1 MCTKTHTASH
11 PKMEDMRLISSYKT
25 VEKEFAEAS
34 FTEKKSEFIGCAA
47 RVETEEAAKSFIE
60 RIRRKHSDATHNC
73 YAYLL
78 KDSGLSR
85 FSDDGEP
92 GGTAGMPILE
102 VVKREGVCD
111 VCIVVTRYFGGILL
125 GAGGLVRAY
134 AKGAK
139 MALDA
144 AGTATFVPYTAF
156 TTQVDYTGYEKVMH
170 ELAKY
175 GVVCDG
181 TEFAA
186 EVTLK
191 LRAKEE
197 NFVRFQ
203 SFLADYTSGRS
214 ICTVT
219 GSAFGKEN

>member
-1 MCTKTHTASH
+1 
-11 PKMEDMRLISSYKT
+11 MEDMRLISSYKT

-102 VVKREGVCD
+102 VVKREEVCD

-125 GAGGLVRAY
+125 GAGLCQECEN
-134 AKGAK
+134 GARRGRNSDLC
-139 MALDA
+139 A
-144 AGTATFVPYTAF
+144 V
-156 TTQVDYTGYEKVMH
+156 
-170 ELAKY
+170 Y
-175 GVVCDG
+175 GV
-181 TEFAA
+181 
-186 EVTLK
+186 
-191 LRAKEE
+191 
-197 NFVRFQ
+197 
-203 SFLADYTSGRS
+203 YH
-214 ICTVT
+214 T
-219 GSAFGKEN
+219 GGLCRIRKSHA

>member
-1 MCTKTHTASH
+1 
-11 PKMEDMRLISSYKT
+11 MEDMRLISSYKT

-34 FTEKKSEFIGCAA
+34 FTEKKSEFIGYAA

-156 TTQVDYTGYEKVMH
+156 TTQVDYAGYEKVMH

-181 TEFAA
+181 IGICGRGDVKTSRKRRKLC
-186 EVTLK
+186 TLSE
-191 LRAKEE
+191 LSWPTIR
-197 NFVRFQ
+197 R
-203 SFLADYTSGRS
+203 DGRS
-214 ICTVT
+214 
-219 GSAFGKEN
+219 AP

>member
-1 MCTKTHTASH
+1 
-11 PKMEDMRLISSYKT
+11 MEDMRLISSYKT

-134 AKGAK
+134 AKSAK

-156 TTQVDYTGYEKVMH
+156 TTQVDYAGYEKVMH

-197 NFVRFQ
+197 NFARFK

-214 ICTVT
+214 ICTVI
-219 GSAFGKEN
+219 GSAFGKED

>member
-1 MCTKTHTASH
+1 MGKTESYITVVGETA
-11 PKMEDMRLISSYKT
+11 
-25 VEKEFAEAS
+25 AEY
-34 FTEKKSEFIGCAA
+34 TEKRSRFIATLKHC
-47 RVETEEAAKSFIE
+47 ETEEEAAEFINALKS
-60 RIRRKHSDATHNC
+60 KYWDARHNC
-73 YAYLL
+73 YAYSVENGAL
-78 KDSGLSR
+78 KR

-156 TTQVDYTGYEKVMH
+156 TTQVDYAGYEKVMH

>member
-1 MCTKTHTASH
+1 M
-11 PKMEDMRLISSYKT
+11 ISSYKT

-34 FTEKKSEFIGCAA
+34 FTEKKSEFIGYAA

-156 TTQVDYTGYEKVMH
+156 TTQVDYAGYEKVMH

-219 GSAFGKEN
+219 GSAFGKED

>member
-1 MCTKTHTASH
+1 M
-11 PKMEDMRLISSYKT
+11 ISSYKT

>member
-1 MCTKTHTASH
+1 
-11 PKMEDMRLISSYKT
+11 MRLIQSYKT

-34 FTEKKSEFIGCAA
+34 FVEKKSEFIGYAA
-47 RVETEEAAKSFIE
+47 RVESEEEAKGFIE

-78 KDSGLSR
+78 KGTGLSR

-102 VVKREGVCD
+102 VIKREGVSD

-139 MALDA
+139 IALEA
-144 AGTATFVPYTAF
+144 AGQATFVPYTAF
-156 TTQVDYTGYEKVMH
+156 KTEVDYAGYEKVMH
-170 ELAKY
+170 DLPKF
-175 GVVCDG
+175 GVVCDN

-186 EVTLK
+186 GVTLF

-197 NFVRFQ
+197 NFERFRA
-203 SFLADYTSGRS
+203 FLADLTSGRAV
-214 ICTVT
+214 CMVT
-219 GSAFGKEN
+219 GSAFGKET

>member
-1 MCTKTHTASH
+1 
-11 PKMEDMRLISSYKT
+11 MEPENIVVRRT
-25 VEKEFAEAS
+25 VLRRAEA
-34 FTEKKSEFIGCAA
+34 EL
-47 RVETEEAAKSFIE
+47 IE
-60 RIRRKHSDATHNC
+60 RRSRFIATVSPTRSESEAHKFISEMREKYSDATHNV
-73 YAYLL
+73 YAYYINGGA
-78 KDSGLSR
+78 STR
-85 FSDDGEP
+85 CSDDGEP
-92 GGTAGMPILE
+92 QGSSGYPTLAVLKSSGADDLC
-102 VVKREGVCD
+102 V
-111 VCIVVTRYFGGILL
+111 VVTRYFGGILL

-156 TTQVDYTGYEKVMH
+156 TTQVDYAGYEKVMH

>member
-1 MCTKTHTASH
+1 
-11 PKMEDMRLISSYKT
+11 MEDMRLISSYKT

-34 FTEKKSEFIGCAA
+34 FTEKKSEFIGYAA

-156 TTQVDYTGYEKVMH
+156 TTQVDYAGYEKVMH

-197 NFVRFQ
+197 NFARFK

-219 GSAFGKEN
+219 GSAFGKED

>member
-1 MCTKTHTASH
+1 
-11 PKMEDMRLISSYKT
+11 MEDMRLISSYKT
-25 VEKEFAEAS
+25 VEKELAEAS
-34 FTEKKSEFIGCAA
+34 FTEKKSEVIGYEG
-47 RVETEEAAKSFIE
+47 RVESDEAAKSFIE

-156 TTQVDYTGYEKVMH
+156 TTQVDYAGYEKVMH

-219 GSAFGKEN
+219 GSAFGKED